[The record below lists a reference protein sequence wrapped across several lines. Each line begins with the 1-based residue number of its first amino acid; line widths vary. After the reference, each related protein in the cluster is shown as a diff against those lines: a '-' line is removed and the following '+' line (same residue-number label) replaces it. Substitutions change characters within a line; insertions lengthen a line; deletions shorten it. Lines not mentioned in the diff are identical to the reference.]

1 VRGIILEQYLRQQ
14 DMRVTQYY
22 TWTNMLK
29 EIDFNNVS
37 VYVPVIYFLMRS
49 CHGHNRLVVGFT
61 TTYVINAYY
70 HKGCE
75 FESRTWRGVFNT
87 ILCDK
92 VCQWLATGRWF
103 SPGNLVYNPS
113 IYFLWNIQ
121 FVSDLRQVGG
131 FLRALRFPPPIKLI
145 ATI

>member
-1 VRGIILEQYLRQQ
+1 MKLPDCCPSFPFSKTKQAILFIDWLISERNNTWAVLKATRHIL
-14 DMRVTQYY
+14 RVTQYY
-22 TWTNMLK
+22 TWTNMLN

-37 VYVPVIYFLMRS
+37 VYVPVIYFLIRS

-87 ILCDK
+87 TLCDK
-92 VCQWLATGRWF
+92 VCQWLI
-103 SPGNLVYNPS
+103 S
-113 IYFLWNIQ
+113 
-121 FVSDLRQVGG
+121 G
-131 FLRALRFPPPIKLI
+131 FLLVLRFPPPIKLT